1 MNAAQSAAVT
11 EFGSD
16 SRFSRTLWRISMI
29 RSMPVWAAL
38 RVLGAEVAITRSLK
52 WSEDRLQQDDYVAA
66 NMTRPPPRRA
76 PDAPGEAPWLYN
88 PGNAVDGIRY
98 IPFEDGMQQG
108 ALRH

>member
-16 SRFSRTLWRISMI
+16 SRFSRTLWRSM
-29 RSMPVWAAL
+29 SVWAAL
-38 RVLGAEVAITRSLK
+38 LVSGAEVAITRSLK

-76 PDAPGEAPWLYN
+76 PDAPGGAPWL
-88 PGNAVDGIRY
+88 
-98 IPFEDGMQQG
+98 
-108 ALRH
+108 